1 METIPLQPE
10 NTQKIAPFRAPKSA
24 NNEIISLEECK
35 KYIGEF
41 QLSDERILEIRN
53 NMVGIIDSILNAYIE
68 NFE

>member
-1 METIPLQPE
+1 METTPLQPE
-10 NTQKIAPFRAPKSA
+10 NIQKMAPFRAPKSP